1 VTVEIKCGCKTTN
14 EGTARHPHEMLLPS
28 NMCAEHARDYL
39 AFHADSANERAR
51 ARAALECA
59 QFEDPWTKLL
69 RGDAP

>member
-1 VTVEIKCGCKTTN
+1 MTFKINCGCKTTQH
-14 EGTARHPHEMLLPS
+14 GTARHPHEMLLPS

-59 QFEDPWTKLL
+59 QFEEQEVSH
-69 RGDAP
+69 RGHI